1 MAQVRWWVRPGPRRV
16 RAALRH
22 HGQHV
27 PFPLRQVVQ
36 GIPAPAHQQLGHH
49 LRVQR
54 GSARRHPA
62 QRVKELGHVGH
73 PVLTGG
79 IPAQLVPLLL
89 VVACSLARPRV
100 LWSVLLL
107 VVVFL
112 AVPLLTGIHCHRLR
126 ATAGLLIPAQPVIP
140 DRLSRRGIVAAP
152 RARAT
157 WRQLGYHLLVAP
169 ALAVAAIVA
178 FGMWLAGILYAL
190 VYAYAW
196 KLPAGSLLQRGQSS
210 PLPGHLPPLFDIPMD
225 AYLTAGGIALLVAAP
240 WLTAAVGALDAR
252 AARALL
258 GPSRAE
264 ELEYQVERLAQTR
277 AGVVDAADAER
288 RRLERDLHDGT
299 QQRLVS
305 LAMRLG
311 MARAEHPDAAQAHL
325 VIAEAHEEA
334 KAALLELRHLVRGLH
349 PAVLEDRGLD
359 AALSGVAA
367 RLPIPVR
374 LTVDV
379 PGRPPP
385 TIEAVAYFVVSE
397 GLTNITKHAQA
408 SQAEV
413 FVQRA
418 NDRLHIIVSD
428 DGVGGADLAKRAAS
442 VDGTFDIASPP
453 GGPTLLTVDLPCAR

>member
-1 MAQVRWWVRPGPRRV
+1 M
-16 RAALRH
+16 
-22 HGQHV
+22 
-27 PFPLRQVVQ
+27 
-36 GIPAPAHQQLGHH
+36 
-49 LRVQR
+49 
-54 GSARRHPA
+54 
-62 QRVKELGHVGH
+62 
-73 PVLTGG
+73 
-79 IPAQLVPLLL
+79 
-89 VVACSLARPRV
+89 
-100 LWSVLLL
+100 
-107 VVVFL
+107 
-112 AVPLLTGIHCHRLR
+112 PLLTGIHRHRLR
-126 ATAGLLIPAQPVIP
+126 ATAGVLIPAQPVIR
-140 DRLSRRGIVAAP
+140 DRLSRRGIVAAA

-157 WRQLGYHLLVAP
+157 WRQLGYHLLAAP

-196 KLPAGSLLQRGQSS
+196 TLPAGSLLQRGRSS
-210 PLPGHLPPLFDIPMD
+210 PLPGHLPPLSDIPMD

-311 MARAEHPDAAQAHL
+311 MARAEHPDAAQAHQ
-325 VIAEAHEEA
+325 IITEAHEEA

-379 PGRPPP
+379 SRRPPP

-408 SQAEV
+408 TQAEV

-418 NDRLHIIVSD
+418 GDRLHIIVSD
-428 DGVGGADLAKRAAS
+428 DGVGGADPARGTGLAGLAKRAAS